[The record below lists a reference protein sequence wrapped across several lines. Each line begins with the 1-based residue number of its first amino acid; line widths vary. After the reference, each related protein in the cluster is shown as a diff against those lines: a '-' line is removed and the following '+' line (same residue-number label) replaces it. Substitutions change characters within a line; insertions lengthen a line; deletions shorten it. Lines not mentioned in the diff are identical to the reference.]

1 MTTRPIDLEAD
12 PNCEDDEGRR
22 WSVLDWSI
30 DPSKIV
36 PGAIVIAGD
45 GPIRALVRIDQAD
58 DDGPVH
64 LVGATQP
71 NETTLGGIRTV
82 ASMYQRCTSTPVDS
96 GEQRGPAGRRKP
108 RLSRQDVP
116 QPGVE

>member
-12 PNCEDDEGRR
+12 LNCAGDEGRWR
-22 WSVLDWSI
+22 SVLDWGL

-36 PGAIVIAGD
+36 PGVIVTAGD
-45 GPIRALVRIDQAD
+45 GRTRALVRIDQAD
-58 DDGPVH
+58 DDGQVH

-82 ASMYQRCTSTPVDS
+82 ASMYQPCTSTPVDS
-96 GEQRGPAGRRKP
+96 G
-108 RLSRQDVP
+108 V
-116 QPGVE
+116 